1 MKQKDLFLNYVYE
14 FVLCFDLTHVIWPT
28 FLIVKGFSL
37 IDVGICESVF
47 HITSMFAELPT
58 GMVSDLY
65 GRKFSRLLGRMMN
78 LLSIA
83 LLLFFSSFTL
93 VIISFILNA
102 LSYNLES
109 GTDDAYVYDLLQEC
123 KAEEKFAQV
132 KGIREILLQV
142 AMFLAL
148 FISGIISDYS
158 YRLTYGLAF
167 IVCLISIIV
176 LCGMKE
182 IKNQHYQKKSVL
194 LSMKD
199 QFVSSFALL
208 THDHKMIGLIVTY
221 ALFSAAPATVY
232 YYITNYWHEA
242 GISMS
247 RVAFYLSLE
256 NIAGILAG
264 MIVGKLLARFA
275 KQKILFWVPLAI
287 SIALMGVPFFPVSII
302 CIAMLAFFESLL
314 YVSISTFLNERVES
328 AYRATLLSTMSMTYS
343 IAMIFYF
350 PLIGLLGNLLGLY
363 YAFVILVV
371 INLVVFIYYQKQLRQ
386 FY

>member
-1 MKQKDLFLNYVYE
+1 MNRKDIFLNYLYE

-28 FLIVKGFSL
+28 FLIIKGFSL

-58 GMVSDLY
+58 GMISDLY
-65 GRKFSRLLGRMMN
+65 GRKFSRLLGRVMN
-78 LLSIA
+78 LMSIT

-93 VIISFILNA
+93 VIVSFVLNA

-109 GTDDAYVYDLLQEC
+109 GTDDAYVYDLLLKNNE
-123 KAEEKFAQV
+123 EEKFAQI
-132 KGIREILLQV
+132 KGVREIILQV
-142 AMFLAL
+142 AMFLSL

-167 IVCLISIIV
+167 IVCLISILV
-176 LCGMKE
+176 LCIMKE
-182 IKNQHYQKKSVL
+182 IKNEHYQKKSVI
-194 LSMKD
+194 LSMRE
-199 QFVSSFALL
+199 QFVSSFSLL
-208 THDHKMIGLIVTY
+208 KHDHNMIGLIVTY

-232 YYITNYWHEA
+232 YYITNYWYEA

-247 RVAFYLSLE
+247 KIAFYLSLE

-264 MIVGKLLARFA
+264 IVVGKILIHFVRR
-275 KQKILFWVPLAI
+275 KILYWVPLGI
-287 SIALMGVPFFPVSII
+287 SIALMGVPFFPISII
-302 CIAMLAFFESLL
+302 CIATLAFFESLL
-314 YVSISTFLNERVES
+314 YVTISTFLNERVES
-328 AYRATLLSTMSMTYS
+328 AYRATLLSTMSMAYS
-343 IAMIFYF
+343 IAMILYF

-363 YAFVILVV
+363 YAFIILVL
-371 INLVVFIYYQKQLRQ
+371 INLVVFIYYQKQLRR